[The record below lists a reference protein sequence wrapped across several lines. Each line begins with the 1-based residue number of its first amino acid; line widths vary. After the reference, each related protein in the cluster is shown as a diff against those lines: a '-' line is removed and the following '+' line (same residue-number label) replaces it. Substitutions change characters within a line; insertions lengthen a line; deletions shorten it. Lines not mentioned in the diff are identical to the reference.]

1 MDKCK
6 HCIRIRSFENVTC
19 ENCGEKEVVI
29 SLEGACLIGR
39 CRKCGSSY
47 VGSSFFAPCE
57 TDDTEYRVRLA
68 GDSYS
73 NQLLCEM
80 GKILGISVLTLRKTA
95 ESGLYVEKSFRLR
108 DMMKI
113 QTFLQNKGIQ
123 YEIQPEPEYSEF
135 YHCNR
140 V

>member
-1 MDKCK
+1 MDKCR
-6 HCIRIRSFENVTC
+6 HCIKKSNFEKEIC
-19 ENCGEKEVVI
+19 KDCGEKEVVI

-39 CRKCGSSY
+39 CQKCGSSY

-57 TDDTEYRVRLA
+57 TDDIGYRVKIA

-73 NQLLCEM
+73 NPQLCEM
-80 GKILGISVLTLRKTA
+80 GKILGISVLTLKKTV
-95 ESGLYVEKSFRLR
+95 ESGLYIEKNFRLR

-113 QTFLQNKGIQ
+113 HACLQNKGIKC
-123 YEIQPEPEYSEF
+123 EIQPKLEYSEF
-135 YHCNR
+135 YLCNR

>member
-6 HCIRIRSFENVTC
+6 HCIKKSNFEIEIC
-19 ENCGEKEVVI
+19 KDCGEKEVVI
-29 SLEGACLIGR
+29 SLEGASLIGR
-39 CRKCGSSY
+39 CQKCGSSY

-57 TDDTEYRVRLA
+57 TDDTEYRVKIV

-80 GKILGISVLTLRKTA
+80 GKILGISVLTLKKTA